1 MAEDPSLPESNR
13 RNFLKVLGA
22 TAAAGGL
29 LAAGAVPAH
38 AQAPGP
44 TGRGRKGRTRL
55 VLLGT
60 AGGPGFLA
68 GERFGISTAV
78 AYGDRVYVVD
88 LGLGSLLRLRQ
99 SGLSG
104 PTGAA
109 TALTQVR
116 GIFFTHM
123 HSDHLLDWPATY
135 ATGPINTA
143 GRDRAAPPIRVFGP
157 GDRGSLPEYRGLAGE
172 QPPPVFNPAEPTPGI
187 AGMTRHLQQAWA
199 ADFNDRAR
207 DTAFA
212 PPQNLFDV
220 QDIDLTG
227 RWEIDPAGVP
237 PRVAPF
243 EVWADEEVRITATL
257 VDHRP
262 TAPSFAFRLDTP
274 DGSVTVSGD
283 TTVSEN
289 LIELAADTDYLVH
302 EVIDPLWVDR
312 LVQTLPAQ
320 IGVPLGAHLIESHTT
335 IEQVGRDVAE
345 PAGAKNL
352 VLTHLL
358 PEGNAMGRW
367 QQARTGYSGRL
378 IVGEDLMELR
388 VG

>member
-1 MAEDPSLPESNR
+1 
-13 RNFLKVLGA
+13 
-22 TAAAGGL
+22 
-29 LAAGAVPAH
+29 
-38 AQAPGP
+38 
-44 TGRGRKGRTRL
+44 
-55 VLLGT
+55 
-60 AGGPGFLA
+60 
-68 GERFGISTAV
+68 
-78 AYGDRVYVVD
+78 
-88 LGLGSLLRLRQ
+88 
-99 SGLSG
+99 
-104 PTGAA
+104 
-109 TALTQVR
+109 
-116 GIFFTHM
+116 
-123 HSDHLLDWPATY
+123 
-135 ATGPINTA
+135 
-143 GRDRAAPPIRVFGP
+143 
-157 GDRGSLPEYRGLAGE
+157 
-172 QPPPVFNPAEPTPGI
+172 
-187 AGMTRHLQQAWA
+187 MTRHLQQAWA

-289 LIELAADTDYLVH
+289 LIELAAGTDYLVH

-367 QQARTGYSGRL
+367 QQARRGYSGRL